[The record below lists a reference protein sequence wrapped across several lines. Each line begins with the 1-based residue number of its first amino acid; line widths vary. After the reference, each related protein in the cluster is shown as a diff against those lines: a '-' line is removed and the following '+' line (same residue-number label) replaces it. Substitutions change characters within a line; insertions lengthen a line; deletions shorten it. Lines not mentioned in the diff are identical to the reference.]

1 MRTRMQAIVGNTT
14 NSLFRL
20 FVGFPMGYEV
30 TGAIPINIEKA
41 VIVCNHT
48 SNLDPFFLKMA
59 VNCFYPQFNMY
70 GLAKIELF
78 RSRIM
83 RIWMNGMQ
91 TLPVNRKSS
100 NQKDLQAQMFAILEE
115 GGTIA
120 LFPQGT
126 RNGTQIQIGA
136 YIIASR
142 KQVPILPV
150 TIRYSRYGFFPRVL
164 VRFSPLLNKAEYK
177 DAEGLETILRDY
189 WKL

>member
-1 MRTRMQAIVGNTT
+1 MRTRMQAIIGSTT
-14 NSLFRL
+14 NFLFRM

-30 TGAIPINIEKA
+30 TGAVPLNIQKA

-48 SNLDPFFLKMA
+48 SNLDPFFLKIA
-59 VNCFYPQFNMY
+59 VNGFYPQFNMY

-78 RSRIM
+78 KNRIM
-83 RIWMNGMQ
+83 SIWMSGMQ
-91 TLPVNRKSS
+91 TLPVNRKSRD
-100 NQKDLQAQMFAILEE
+100 QKKLQAQMFKILED

-126 RNGTQIQIGA
+126 RNGTQIQPGA
-136 YIIASR
+136 YIMANR

-150 TIRYSRYGFFPRVL
+150 TIHYSRYGFFPRVL
-164 VRFSPLLNKAEYK
+164 VRFSPLLKRTEYK
-177 DAEGLETILRDY
+177 DAEGLETILRNY